1 MPPLPLSLLS
11 TSLTTC
17 CHIKEHGYLRGKR
30 KLPPGV
36 ANVEGGKAPAALSKS
51 EDAEDRATSR
61 RSMMDL
67 IIETV
72 NRCSEEFDEGVQV
85 QVIKALLVAVTSSHC
100 EVHEASLL
108 LAVRACF
115 HIHLI
120 SKNQVNK
127 TTAKAALTQMLSV
140 VNQRMESFDARAKA
154 ETEAALSEIEA
165 VGTCAEDD
173 HGSSDATRHTDATH
187 DAPVVSTAAAANDS
201 GGGALEDHRP
211 ETDVGGCVA
220 TARDKDSMGLGMAFP
235 SILHKDAFLIFRAL
249 CKLSMK
255 GLHESDDTGAPTDPI
270 ALQNK

>member
-1 MPPLPLSLLS
+1 MCALL
-11 TSLTTC
+11 
-17 CHIKEHGYLRGKR
+17 
-30 KLPPGV
+30 V
-36 ANVEGGKAPAALSKS
+36 
-51 EDAEDRATSR
+51 
-61 RSMMDL
+61 
-67 IIETV
+67 
-72 NRCSEEFDEGVQV
+72 V

-154 ETEAALSEIEA
+154 ETEATLSEIEA
-165 VGTCAEDD
+165 VGIGESATVAYSEMLLRGEEMSSSSASN
-173 HGSSDATRHTDATH
+173 HAVSETEAGSDASSVPDGMMQDEHGGQIKGEH
-187 DAPVVSTAAAANDS
+187 GGHSTI
-201 GGGALEDHRP
+201 
-211 ETDVGGCVA
+211 T
-220 TARDKDSMGLGMAFP
+220 SMSLSVREKESVGLGMAFP

-255 GLHESDDTGAPTDPI
+255 GLHESDDSGTPSDPI